1 MNGCMGTSDVKAI
14 IEQVEQLLA
23 EEELSERAEFAIHNL
38 LNVVEALSA
47 DKKSLA
53 DEVER
58 LRKQLEQKKKAKN
71 TSSKDDK
78 DTPSDDDS
86 TSSDHSSEKRRKS
99 RKKPKANDRR
109 SFKDLTI
116 HDTVEC
122 PVDPDT
128 LPPDAVRL
136 QDEIVVVQDIE
147 IKPKNTQFQRHVFYS
162 ASQQKYYRGSLPAD
176 CDYGDFSASLRALI
190 VALKYCGN
198 MSEPKIG
205 EFLENF
211 DVQVSAGSLSNIL
224 TKSAKLFEQEYDDL
238 LIAGLSST
246 PYQQTDDTSARVKG
260 EFWNTHILCNPFYTF
275 YSTRPGKDR
284 LTVLKVLQNTET
296 LQFRF
301 GEATCQLLQD
311 EFSLP
316 KKWSEEI
323 AALGEVEVSETTLKL
338 LLDGWFGRRNQQV
351 RTAIEH
357 AAAIVFYRQQS
368 SIPIVQTLVCDDA
381 GQFKLL
387 TDKLSLCWIH
397 AGRHYE
403 KLSPIVDRHAKS
415 LDDFLDHYWA
425 YYASLQDYR
434 AGPTK
439 ELAEKLRL
447 EFDEL
452 FSTQT
457 KYAALDDRIAKT
469 AAKKDELLTVL
480 SLPEVPLHNN
490 ASELGARVSAR
501 RRDVS
506 LHSRSE
512 RGVRAMDIFTTLV
525 QTSKKLG
532 ISAFAYLR
540 DRLSGSLEMPSLAQ
554 SIMRSDSRAK
564 SQLSRLVFRKPAM
577 LAVA

>member
-1 MNGCMGTSDVKAI
+1 MGISDVKAI
-14 IEQVEQLLA
+14 IEQVEQLLS
-23 EEELSERAEFAIHNL
+23 EEELSERTECAIHKL

-58 LRKQLEQKKKAKN
+58 LRKQLEQKKKSKN

-78 DTPSDDDS
+78 DTASDEDS

-99 RKKPKANDRR
+99 GKKPKANDRR

-176 CDYGDFSASLRALI
+176 CDHGDFSASLRALI

-316 KKWSEEI
+316 QKWSEEI

-338 LLDGWFGRRNQQV
+338 LLEGWFGQRNQQL

-415 LDDFLDHYWA
+415 LDDFLNHYWA

-512 RGVRAMDIFTTLV
+512 RGVHAMDIFTTLV

-540 DRLSGSLEMPSLAQ
+540 DRLSRSLEMPSLAQ
-554 SIMRSDSRAK
+554 SIRHHANPE
-564 SQLSRLVFRKPAM
+564 PASG
-577 LAVA
+577 

>member
-1 MNGCMGTSDVKAI
+1 MGISDVKAI
-14 IEQVEQLLA
+14 IEQVEQLLS
-23 EEELSERAEFAIHNL
+23 EEELSERTECAIHKL

-58 LRKQLEQKKKAKN
+58 LRKQLEQKKKSKN

-78 DTPSDDDS
+78 DTASDEDS

-99 RKKPKANDRR
+99 GKKPKANDRR

-176 CDYGDFSASLRALI
+176 CDHGDFSASLRALI

-316 KKWSEEI
+316 QKWSEEI

-338 LLDGWFGRRNQQV
+338 LLEGWFGQRNQQL

-415 LDDFLDHYWA
+415 LDDFLNHYWA

-540 DRLSGSLEMPSLAQ
+540 DRLSGSLEMPALAQ
-554 SIMRSDSRAK
+554 SIRHHANPG
-564 SQLSRLVFRKPAM
+564 PASG
-577 LAVA
+577 

>member
-1 MNGCMGTSDVKAI
+1 MGISDVKAI

-23 EEELSERAEFAIHNL
+23 EEELSERTECAIHNL

-58 LRKQLEQKKKAKN
+58 LRKQLEQKKKSKN

-78 DTPSDDDS
+78 DTASDEDS

-99 RKKPKANDRR
+99 GKNPKANDRR

-176 CDYGDFSASLRALI
+176 CDHGDFSASLRALI

-316 KKWSEEI
+316 QKWSEEI

-338 LLDGWFGRRNQQV
+338 LLEGWFGQRNQQL

-415 LDDFLDHYWA
+415 LDDFLNHYWA

-480 SLPEVPLHNN
+480 SVPEVPLHNN

-540 DRLSGSLEMPSLAQ
+540 DRLSRSLEMPSLAQ
-554 SIMRSDSRAK
+554 SIRQHANPG
-564 SQLSRLVFRKPAM
+564 PASG
-577 LAVA
+577 

>member
-1 MNGCMGTSDVKAI
+1 MGISDVKAI
-14 IEQVEQLLA
+14 IEQVEQLLS
-23 EEELSERAEFAIHNL
+23 EEELSERTECAIHKL

-58 LRKQLEQKKKAKN
+58 LRKQLEQKKKSKN

-78 DTPSDDDS
+78 DTASDEDS

-99 RKKPKANDRR
+99 GKKPKANDRR

-176 CDYGDFSASLRALI
+176 CDHGDFSASLRALI

-316 KKWSEEI
+316 QKWSEEI

-338 LLDGWFGRRNQQV
+338 LLEGWFGQRNQQL

-415 LDDFLDHYWA
+415 LDDFLNHYWA

-554 SIMRSDSRAK
+554 SIRHHANPG
-564 SQLSRLVFRKPAM
+564 PASG
-577 LAVA
+577 

>member
-1 MNGCMGTSDVKAI
+1 MGTSDVKAI

-58 LRKQLEQKKKAKN
+58 LRKQLEQKKKSKN

-78 DTPSDDDS
+78 APPSDDDS

-99 RKKPKANDRR
+99 GKKPKANDRR

-176 CDYGDFSASLRALI
+176 CDHGDFSASLRALI

-284 LTVLKVLQNTET
+284 LTVLKVLQNTKT

-338 LLDGWFGRRNQQV
+338 LLDGWFGQRNQQV

-415 LDDFLDHYWA
+415 LDDFLNHYWA

-457 KYAALDDRIAKT
+457 KYAALDHRIAKT

-480 SLPEVPLHNN
+480 SVPEVPLHNN

-540 DRLSGSLEMPSLAQ
+540 DRLSGSLEMPSLAR
-554 SIMRSDSRAK
+554 SILHHANPG
-564 SQLSRLVFRKPAM
+564 PASG
-577 LAVA
+577 

>member
-58 LRKQLEQKKKAKN
+58 LRKQLEQKKKSKN

-78 DTPSDDDS
+78 APLSDDDS

-99 RKKPKANDRR
+99 GKKPKANDRR

-176 CDYGDFSASLRALI
+176 CDHGDFSASLRALI

-284 LTVLKVLQNTET
+284 LTVLKVLQNTKT

-338 LLDGWFGRRNQQV
+338 LLDGWFGQRNQQV

-415 LDDFLDHYWA
+415 LDDFLNHYWA

-457 KYAALDDRIAKT
+457 KYAALDHRIAKT

-480 SLPEVPLHNN
+480 SVPEVPLHNN

-554 SIMRSDSRAK
+554 SIRHHANPG
-564 SQLSRLVFRKPAM
+564 PASG
-577 LAVA
+577 

>member
-1 MNGCMGTSDVKAI
+1 MGISDVKAI
-14 IEQVEQLLA
+14 IEQVEQLLS
-23 EEELSERAEFAIHNL
+23 EEELSERTECAIHKL

-58 LRKQLEQKKKAKN
+58 LRKQLEQKKKSKN

-78 DTPSDDDS
+78 DTASDEDS

-99 RKKPKANDRR
+99 GKKPKANDRR

-176 CDYGDFSASLRALI
+176 CDHGDFSASLRALI

-316 KKWSEEI
+316 QKWSEEI

-338 LLDGWFGRRNQQV
+338 LLEGWFGQRNQQL

-415 LDDFLDHYWA
+415 LDDFLNHYWA

-540 DRLSGSLEMPSLAQ
+540 DRLSRSLEMPSLAQ
-554 SIMRSDSRAK
+554 SIRHHANPG
-564 SQLSRLVFRKPAM
+564 PASG
-577 LAVA
+577 

>member
-14 IEQVEQLLA
+14 IEKVEQLLA
-23 EEELSERAEFAIHNL
+23 EEELSDKIELAIQEL

-47 DKKSLA
+47 DKKSLV

-71 TSSKDDK
+71 TSNSNKDGQG
-78 DTPSDDDS
+78 PAGDDDRGN
-86 TSSDHSSEKRRKS
+86 SDHSSEKRRKS
-99 RKKPKANDRR
+99 KKNRKANDRR

-116 HDTVEC
+116 HDTIEC

-128 LPPDAVRL
+128 LPPDAVRI
-136 QDEIVVVQDIE
+136 QDEVVVVQDIE
-147 IKPKNTQFQRHVFYS
+147 IKPKNTQFQRHVYYS
-162 ASQQKYYRGSLPAD
+162 ASQQEYYRGPLPAD
-176 CDYGDFSASLRALI
+176 CNHGDFSAGLRALI
-190 VALKYCGN
+190 VSLKYCGN

-238 LIAGLSST
+238 LTAGLSST
-246 PYQQTDDTSARVKG
+246 PYQQTDDTSARVNG
-260 EFWNTHILCNPFYTF
+260 DFWNTHILCNPFYTF

-284 LTVLKVLQNTET
+284 LTVLKVLQNTDE
-296 LQFRF
+296 LRFSF

-311 EFSLP
+311 EFSIP
-316 KKWSEEI
+316 GKWSEEI
-323 AALGEVEVSETTLKL
+323 AALGEVEVCETTLKL
-338 LLDGWFGRRNQQV
+338 LLDGWFGERNQQV

-357 AAAIVFYRQQS
+357 AAAIVCYRQQS
-368 SIPIVQTLVCDDA
+368 SIPVVQTLVCDDA

-387 TDKLSLCWIH
+387 TDKRSLCWIH

-415 LDDFLDHYWA
+415 LDDFRDRYWA
-425 YYASLQDYR
+425 YYESLQDYR
-434 AGPTK
+434 AGPTQ
-439 ELAEKLRL
+439 ELASKLRL

-452 FSTQT
+452 FSTRT

-480 SLPEVPLHNN
+480 SVPEVPLHNN

-525 QTSKKLG
+525 QISKKLG

-554 SIMRSDSRAK
+554 SILHHANPG
-564 SQLSRLVFRKPAM
+564 PASG
-577 LAVA
+577 

>member
-1 MNGCMGTSDVKAI
+1 MGISDVKAI
-14 IEQVEQLLA
+14 IEQVEQLLS
-23 EEELSERAEFAIHNL
+23 EEELSERTECAIHKL

-58 LRKQLEQKKKAKN
+58 LRKQLEQKKKSKN

-78 DTPSDDDS
+78 DTASDEDS

-99 RKKPKANDRR
+99 GKKPKANDRR

-128 LPPDAVRL
+128 LPPDAERL

-176 CDYGDFSASLRALI
+176 CDHGDFSASLRALI

-316 KKWSEEI
+316 QKWSEEI

-338 LLDGWFGRRNQQV
+338 LLEGWFGQRNQQL

-415 LDDFLDHYWA
+415 LDDFLNHYWA

-540 DRLSGSLEMPSLAQ
+540 DRLSGSLEMPSLAR
-554 SIMRSDSRAK
+554 SILHHANPG
-564 SQLSRLVFRKPAM
+564 PASG
-577 LAVA
+577 

>member
-1 MNGCMGTSDVKAI
+1 MGISDVKAI
-14 IEQVEQLLA
+14 IEQVEQLLS
-23 EEELSERAEFAIHNL
+23 EEELSERTECAIHKL

-58 LRKQLEQKKKAKN
+58 LRKQLEQKKKSKN

-78 DTPSDDDS
+78 DTASDEDS

-99 RKKPKANDRR
+99 GKKPKANDRR

-128 LPPDAVRL
+128 LPPDAERL

-176 CDYGDFSASLRALI
+176 CDHGDFSASLRALI

-316 KKWSEEI
+316 QKWSEEI

-338 LLDGWFGRRNQQV
+338 LLEGWFGQRNQQL

-415 LDDFLDHYWA
+415 LDDFLNHYWA

-554 SIMRSDSRAK
+554 SIRHHANPG
-564 SQLSRLVFRKPAM
+564 PASG
-577 LAVA
+577 

>member
-1 MNGCMGTSDVKAI
+1 MGISDVKAI
-14 IEQVEQLLA
+14 IEQVEQLLS
-23 EEELSERAEFAIHNL
+23 EEELSERTECAIHKL

-58 LRKQLEQKKKAKN
+58 LRKQLEQKKKSKN

-78 DTPSDDDS
+78 DTASDEDS

-99 RKKPKANDRR
+99 GKKPKANDRR

-176 CDYGDFSASLRALI
+176 CDHGDFSASLRALI

-316 KKWSEEI
+316 QKWSEAI

-338 LLDGWFGRRNQQV
+338 LLEGWFGQRNQQL

-415 LDDFLDHYWA
+415 LDDFLNHYWA

-540 DRLSGSLEMPSLAQ
+540 DRLSGSLEMPSLAR
-554 SIMRSDSRAK
+554 SILLHANPG
-564 SQLSRLVFRKPAM
+564 PASG
-577 LAVA
+577 

>member
-1 MNGCMGTSDVKAI
+1 MIASDVKSI
-14 IEQVEQLLA
+14 IEKVEQLLA
-23 EEELSERAEFAIHNL
+23 EEELSERTELAIQEL
-38 LNVVEALSA
+38 LNVVEALCA

-58 LRKQLEQKKKAKN
+58 LRKQLEAKKKAKN
-71 TSSKDDK
+71 TSNRNKEDR
-78 DTPSDDDS
+78 DTPGDDDS
-86 TSSDHSSEKRRKS
+86 ANSNHSSEKRRKS
-99 RKKPKANDRR
+99 SNKPKANDRR

-176 CDYGDFSASLRALI
+176 CNHGDFSASLRALI
-190 VALKYCGN
+190 VSLKYCGN

-238 LIAGLSST
+238 LTAGLSST

-284 LTVLKVLQNTET
+284 LTVLKVLQNTDE
-296 LQFRF
+296 LRFRF

-316 KKWSEEI
+316 KKWSDEI
-323 AALGEVEVSETTLKL
+323 TALGDVEASETTLKL
-338 LLDGWFGRRNQQV
+338 LLDGWFGQRNQQV
-351 RTAIEH
+351 RTAIEQ

-368 SIPIVQTLVCDDA
+368 SIPVVRTLVCDDA

-403 KLSPIVDRHAKS
+403 KLSSIVDRHAK
-415 LDDFLDHYWA
+415 FLDAFRDRYWA

-434 AGPTK
+434 AGPTQ

-452 FSTQT
+452 FSSRTG
-457 KYAALDDRIAKT
+457 YAALDDRIAKT

-480 SLPEVPLHNN
+480 SVPEVPLHNN
-490 ASELGARVSAR
+490 DSELGARVSAR

-512 RGVRAMDIFTTLV
+512 RGARAMDIFTTLV

-540 DRLSGSLEMPSLAQ
+540 DRLSGALEMPSLAQ
-554 SIMRSDSRAK
+554 SIRIAAPSA
-564 SQLSRLVFRKPAM
+564 A
-577 LAVA
+577 ACG

>member
-1 MNGCMGTSDVKAI
+1 MGTSDVKAI

-58 LRKQLEQKKKAKN
+58 LRKQLEQKKKSKN

-78 DTPSDDDS
+78 DTASDEDS

-99 RKKPKANDRR
+99 GKKPKANDRR

-162 ASQQKYYRGSLPAD
+162 ASRQKYYRGSLPAD
-176 CDYGDFSASLRALI
+176 CDHGDFSASLRALI

-554 SIMRSDSRAK
+554 SILHHANPG
-564 SQLSRLVFRKPAM
+564 PASG
-577 LAVA
+577 